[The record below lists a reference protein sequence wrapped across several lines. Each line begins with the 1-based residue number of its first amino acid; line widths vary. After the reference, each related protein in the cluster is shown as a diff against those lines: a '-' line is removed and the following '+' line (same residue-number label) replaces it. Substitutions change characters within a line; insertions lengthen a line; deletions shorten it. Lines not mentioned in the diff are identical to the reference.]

1 MTQGS
6 VIITGAGKGIGYATL
21 CACVAGGFEVLAC
34 DVNPELLAALR
45 KQFSTAVSTHC
56 FDVADHD
63 AVTKFFAALDTKP
76 SHLVNNAGIYPGRN
90 ILDYSPDEMKAVF
103 NTNVLGAAYMT
114 QAFARPLIES
124 KSEGVI
130 VNVASVAQYGS
141 ADAIYGASKGA
152 VAALTRCCAFSFS
165 PYIRVNAVAPGIVR
179 TDMFA
184 TVPEHVLDWYRQTE
198 LVKEPIQAEDVAK
211 TILFL
216 LGKDSRHYSGA
227 TLDLNNGFHRR

>member
-1 MTQGS
+1 MRQKS
-6 VIITGAGKGIGYATL
+6 VIITGAGKGIGRATL
-21 CACVAGGFEVLAC
+21 SACLAGGFDVLAC
-34 DVNPELLAALR
+34 DINAELLAALR
-45 KQFSTAVSTHC
+45 EQFGTAISTHC

-63 AVTKFFAALDTKP
+63 AVTKFYAALDTKP
-76 SHLVNNAGIYPGRN
+76 NYLVNNAGIYPARN
-90 ILDYSPDEMKAVF
+90 ILDYAPDEMKAVF
-103 NTNVLGAAYMT
+103 NTNVLGPAYMT
-114 QAFARPLIES
+114 QAFARPLMEN

-165 PYIRVNAVAPGIVR
+165 PYIRVNAVAPGIVQ

-184 TVPEHVLDWYRQTE
+184 TVPEHVLEWYRRTE
-198 LVKEPIQAEDVAK
+198 LIKTPIQAEDVAK

-216 LGKDSRHYSGA
+216 LSEDSKHYSGA
-227 TLDLNNGFHRR
+227 TLDLNNGFHRH